1 MSMSDQ
7 PKASVLGIC
16 VGNTRSQVGLLEG
29 TELHSRQSF
38 PNDQVEQIAEYA
50 KSLAGQAPREPALV
64 IATVNPPAADKIQ
77 ARVEATLGGEV
88 YRVGRDLEIPILHS
102 LDDPTTVGQD
112 RLLNALGA
120 FARFGQACVI
130 IDAGTAITVDL
141 IDGEGNFHGG
151 AIAPGLNM
159 MLRAMHQQTAAL
171 PEMTYENPDPARG
184 VLGKDTRHAMILGVR
199 GAAVGLAHLLID
211 QYAEFYGGYPR
222 VVATGGDAAALF
234 EKDELIEHVI
244 PELQLLGVAELCK
257 RSLTEADEEDEA

>member
-1 MSMSDQ
+1 MSSNDQ
-7 PKASVLGIC
+7 SKPWALAVC
-16 VGNTRSQVGLLEG
+16 VGNTRTQVGLLEG
-29 TELHSRQSF
+29 VEVHARQSF
-38 PNDQVEQIAEYA
+38 ANDQIDQMAEFA
-50 KSLAGQAPREPALV
+50 KAQMGQAGREPAV
-64 IATVNPPAADKIQ
+64 VVASVNPPVADKVQ
-77 ARVEATLGGEV
+77 TRLEATLGAEV

-171 PEMTYENPDPARG
+171 PEITYQAPEAERG
-184 VLGKDTRHAMILGVR
+184 VLGKDTRHAMTLGVR
-199 GAAVGLAHLLID
+199 AAAVGMAHLLID

-222 VVATGGDAAALF
+222 VVATGGDAPTLF
-234 EKDELIEHVI
+234 EKDELVEHVV
-244 PELQLLGVAELCK
+244 PELQLLGIAELCK
-257 RSLTEADEEDEA
+257 RSLADAEDESEA

>member
-1 MSMSDQ
+1 MSISDS
-7 PKASVLGIC
+7 PKASVLAVC
-16 VGNTRSQVGLLEG
+16 VGNTRTQVGLLEG
-29 TELHSRQSF
+29 IEVHARQSF
-38 PNDQVEQIAEYA
+38 PNDQIEQIAEFA
-50 KSLAGQAPREPALV
+50 KAQAGQAARDPAVV
-64 IATVNPPAADKIQ
+64 IASVHAHVADKLQ
-77 ARVEATLGGEV
+77 ARLESALGAEI

-159 MLRAMHQQTAAL
+159 MLRSLHQQTSAL
-171 PEMTYENPDPARG
+171 PELTYEAPDPARG
-184 VLGKDTRHAMILGVR
+184 VLGKDTRHAMLLGVR
-199 GAAVGLAHLLID
+199 AAAVGLAHLLID

-222 VVATGGDAAALF
+222 VVATGGDAPTLF
-234 EKDELIEHVI
+234 EKDELVEHVL

-257 RSLTEADEEDEA
+257 RSVTQAEDESEA